1 MTDATSISCPK
12 CQTVNAAD
20 ALFCDECGGPFES
33 ACSQC
38 GGANRRGAKFCK
50 QCGGAIASVSAQTPA
65 ATVAAELPTNEVNDR
80 LLASRRFIEGER
92 KRVTVLFAD
101 IRGSTSFI
109 EKLDPEEVRKYF
121 DPVLRVMMEAVHRYD
136 GTVNQLLGDGIMAL
150 FGAPLAHQ
158 DHAVRACYAALAMQE
173 ELRRAAEKA
182 GATASSLR
190 IGVGINSGEVVV
202 RSLTNDLNIDYSALG
217 QTTHLAARMES
228 LAGPGAI
235 VITAE
240 TLREAEGFVEV
251 KSLGAQQVKGF
262 TSPTEAFE
270 VVCATAARNRL
281 QAAAARGLSLFVGR
295 QSEMDFAQR
304 LLERAAAGESHIL
317 AVVGEAG
324 MGKSRMLQHFLE
336 RYVSSQWR
344 ALEAPSVSYGKATP
358 YFPVIELLRNY
369 FSLASAERDAQNAS
383 MIAEHVL
390 RLAPSLHDAIP
401 PVLALLD
408 VLPTEPAERQ
418 RLLAA
423 LPPEVSAAIARY
435 DGLEL
440 QEKRRRTFAAVT
452 ELFLRES
459 QRQPLLLVFEDLHW
473 IDGETHVFL
482 DTLVE
487 SLPRGRIFLLV
498 NYRPGY
504 SHSWANKDYYS
515 RLRLNPLAATGTH
528 ELLDSLLG
536 GHADLASLKEILIKR
551 TDGNPFFVEES
562 VRSLVEAG
570 VLTGTKGNYR
580 PALFIDNV
588 RIPNTVQ
595 TVLAERIDR
604 LPADEKQLLQS
615 AAVIGVA
622 VSDRL
627 LRGVSDLPATEF
639 RRALAH
645 LQAAEFLYETSL
657 FPELEFKFSH
667 ALINEVVYGALLHER
682 RTALHA
688 KTMATLEALAGDDR
702 GDALEAL
709 ARHAFHG
716 EIWQQAFTYQ
726 RQAGAKAMTH
736 SAFLEAMANYE
747 NGFVALKHLPDG
759 AQKLRDEIDLHLDAR
774 NVLFLLGDLP
784 RVGEH
789 LLAAE
794 KLADALGDE
803 QRTAR
808 VLNFLNGYYGLVGDP
823 ERAIEIGQRSLA
835 LAGIGEDAALGSV
848 AYYYLGVAYK
858 QTGQYG
864 RAIDILKR
872 GMTLVDGN
880 FRHERF
886 GTTVVLSVNL
896 RSHLIQS
903 LAMTGQFNEGV
914 CHGDDGIRI
923 AEETNHPVSLI
934 HMMCSLGV
942 LHLMKGDLERAIA
955 VLEHG
960 LEICHAANIPV
971 YLPLV
976 AARLGSA
983 YANCG
988 RISEAIP
995 YLEQGVEDFASAG
1008 RAAFLAL
1015 STAWLAEGYLLSG
1028 RLEEARER
1036 AERAIELSR
1045 QHKERGHE
1053 AWGLKLLG
1061 DIALHHTAQK
1071 TDEARRCYQRA
1082 FALSVELGMGPLQAH
1097 CHFGL
1102 SQVHAT
1108 LGAGAPARAE
1118 VSAAVDLYR
1127 SLDMT
1132 NCLTR
1137 AATELNN
1144 LSM

>member
-1 MTDATSISCPK
+1 MTDVTSISCPK
-12 CQTVNAAD
+12 CQTVNVAD
-20 ALFCDECGGPFES
+20 ALFCDECGTAFES
-33 ACSQC
+33 PCAHC
-38 GGANRRGAKFCK
+38 GETNRRSAKFCK
-50 QCGGAIASVSAQTPA
+50 NCGGAIASASPQPPA
-65 ATVAAELPTNEVNDR
+65 ATPVAASPTNLVNDR

-109 EKLDPEEVRKYF
+109 EKLDPEEVRKHF

-173 ELRRAAEKA
+173 QMRRAAEKS
-182 GATASSLR
+182 GAAASSLR
-190 IGVGINSGEVVV
+190 IGIGINSGEVVV

-240 TLREAEGFVEV
+240 TLREAEGFIEV

-262 TSPTEAFE
+262 TSSIEAFE
-270 VVCATAARNRL
+270 VIGATAARNRL

-304 LLERAAAGESHIL
+304 LVERAAGGESQIL

-344 ALEAPSVSYGKATP
+344 VLEAPSVSYGKATP

-369 FSLASAERDAQNAS
+369 FSLASTEPGAQNANT
-383 MIAEHVL
+383 IAEHVL

-401 PVLALLD
+401 PLLALLD
-408 VLPTEPAERQ
+408 VLPSEPVERG
-418 RLLAA
+418 RLLSV
-423 LPPEVSAAIARY
+423 LTPEVSAAIARY

-440 QEKRRRTFAAVT
+440 QERRQRTFAALT
-452 ELFLRES
+452 ELLLLES
-459 QRQPLLLVFEDLHW
+459 HRQPLLLVFEDLHW

-482 DTLVE
+482 DALVE
-487 SLPRGRIFLLV
+487 SLPRGHIFLLV

-515 RLRLNPLAATGTH
+515 RLRLSPLAATGTH

-570 VLTGTKGNYR
+570 VVTGTKGNYR
-580 PALFIDNV
+580 PAVLIDNV

-615 AAVIGVA
+615 AAVIGV
-622 VSDRL
+622 VVPDRL
-627 LRGVSDLPATEF
+627 LRGVSDLPETEL
-639 RRALAH
+639 RRALAN
-645 LQAAEFLYETSL
+645 LQAAEFLYESAL

-688 KTMATLEALAGDDR
+688 KTMATLDALAGQDR
-702 GDALEAL
+702 GDVIEAL
-709 ARHAFHG
+709 ARHAFQG

-726 RQAGAKAMTH
+726 RQAGAKAMAH
-736 SAFLEAMANYE
+736 SAFLEAMASYE

-759 AQKLRDEIDLHLDAR
+759 AAKLRDEIDLHLDAR

-794 KLADALGDE
+794 KLAEALADE

-808 VLNFLNGYYGLVGDP
+808 VLNFLNSYYGLSGDA
-823 ERAIEIGQRSLA
+823 ERAIEIGKRALA
-835 LAGIGEDAALGSV
+835 LNTVRADAAATAV
-848 AYYYLGVAYK
+848 TNYYLGAAYNK
-858 QTGQYG
+858 TGQYG
-864 RAIDILKR
+864 EAIEALRQGMAQVDGALKHER
-872 GMTLVDGN
+872 LGTTLVI
-880 FRHERF
+880 
-886 GTTVVLSVNL
+886 SVIC
-896 RSHLIQS
+896 RSHMVQCM
-903 LAMTGQFNEGV
+903 AATGDFSEGIERGEEGV
-914 CHGDDGIRI
+914 RI
-923 AEETNHPVSLI
+923 AEEANHPASLI
-934 HMMCSLGV
+934 HMITSLGILWSQRGEFDQAIALLDRALGLCQSANIRV
-942 LHLMKGDLERAIA
+942 YEPFVASRLGIAYAHVGRLEEALRYLER
-955 VLEHG
+955 
-960 LEICHAANIPV
+960 
-971 YLPLV
+971 
-976 AARLGSA
+976 
-983 YANCG
+983 
-988 RISEAIP
+988 
-995 YLEQGVEDFASAG
+995 GVDESFAAG
-1008 RAAFLAL
+1008 RVAFLAL
-1015 STAWLAEGYLLSG
+1015 SIVWLSDGYLMAD
-1028 RLEEARER
+1028 RVDDAAQCVER
-1036 AERAIELSR
+1036 AFDLA
-1045 QHKERGHE
+1045 QQTKERGHQ
-1053 AWGLKLLG
+1053 AWALKLRA
-1061 DIALHHTAQK
+1061 DV
-1071 TDEARRCYQRA
+1071 ARRREQIEIAAEAYHQA
-1082 FALSVELGMGPLQAH
+1082 LALSEALAMRPLRAH
-1097 CHFGL
+1097 CYSGL
-1102 SQVHAT
+1102 AGLHAS
-1108 LGAGAPARAE
+1108 AGAAMQAR
-1118 VSAAVDLYR
+1118 SDLTAAVEAYR
-1127 SLDMT
+1127 SLGMT
-1132 NCLTR
+1132 HWLEPTQAQLRVLTH
-1137 AATELNN
+1137 E
-1144 LSM
+1144 